1 MQLLPELF
9 TLGFSLFFLFLSLGR
24 KKQSAFVAARLL
36 ALILL
41 VVTLFGMEARGQLFS
56 GAYQVDLF
64 SQIFKFLLAAGL
76 CLVVFML
83 ENNDDIKGDYLPEY
97 FMLLGFSTLGLMM
110 LVSAVELITIA
121 VSLEISSFSLYAVVP
136 LRKSHDK
143 THLEAAVKYLFFGA
157 IATGIMIYGMGYLY
171 GMSHT
176 TYLAGI
182 ITRLPE
188 FLTQKIGI
196 LALALTLAAFFF
208 KLSLFPLHFWA
219 PDVYEGASNTTT
231 AFIATVPKIAA
242 TAVLLRLLLPLS
254 GVASGLPLFLILLAA
269 FSMTLG
275 NLVGLVQKDIKRL
288 LAFSGIA
295 HAGYL
300 MMGILPFSKDGG
312 AAAIYYMLVYLIMTL
327 ACFYVVILISRQ
339 GKNVSLGTLAGL
351 AKRSPLLAFTLAAA
365 AFSLAGIPPTGGFTG
380 KLFLFVSAF
389 KAGYLNIVLIGAV
402 NTVLSMFYYLNLVRM
417 AYSREAEEP
426 GEIPLAFH
434 QKALCYVFIFLI
446 FYLGLCP
453 FGILDFFRQAV

>member
-24 KKQSAFVAARLL
+24 KKQSAFVAARLS
-36 ALILL
+36 ALLVL
-41 VVTLFGMEARGQLFS
+41 VVTLLSMGAKEQLFS

-83 ENNDDIKGDYLPEY
+83 ETSDDIESDYLPEY
-97 FMLLGFSTLGLMM
+97 FMFLGFSTLGLMM

-121 VSLEISSFSLYAVVP
+121 ISLEISSFSLYAVVP

-143 THLEAAVKYLFFGA
+143 THMEAAIKYLFFGA
-157 IATGIMIYGMGYLY
+157 IATGIMLYGMGYLY

-176 TYLAGI
+176 TYLADI
-182 ITRLPE
+182 MTRLPE
-188 FLTQKIGI
+188 FLTQKMGI
-196 LALALTLAAFFF
+196 IALALTLAAFFF

-219 PDVYEGASNTTT
+219 PDVYEGASHTTT

-242 TAVLLRLLLPLS
+242 TAVLLRLLLPFS
-254 GVASGLPLFLILLAA
+254 AAASGLPLFLILLAA

-275 NLVGLVQKDIKRL
+275 NLVGLVQKDVKRL

-300 MMGILPFSKDGG
+300 MMGILPLSKDGG
-312 AAAIYYMLVYLIMTL
+312 AAAIYYMLVYLIMNL
-327 ACFYVVILISRQ
+327 ACFYVIILVSRQ
-339 GKNVSLGTLAGL
+339 GANVSLGTLAGL

-365 AFSLAGIPPTGGFTG
+365 AFSLAGIPPSGGFTG

-389 KAGYLNIVLIGAV
+389 QAGYLNIVLIGAV
-402 NTVLSMFYYLNLVRM
+402 NTVISMFYYLNLVRM
-417 AYSREAEEP
+417 AYSREAEDP

-434 QKALCYVFIFLI
+434 EKALCYVFIFLI